1 MKIEL
6 LDLRE
11 QIKEKDIIINNLI
24 INSKS
29 SKVQD
34 LDDKYSKTYQEL
46 LEVSEKYSKAQGI
59 EKEYGELKNETNTL
73 NQQLDYYKKQSKIQK
88 EKLSKMNNTI
98 YNYKK
103 EKEIS

>member
-46 LEVSEKYSKAQGI
+46 LEVSALGSTDLIFYGDFYGSHNYRELEKHRNHCPRRPRK
-59 EKEYGELKNETNTL
+59 
-73 NQQLDYYKKQSKIQK
+73 D
-88 EKLSKMNNTI
+88 NNRRLHA
-98 YNYKK
+98 
-103 EKEIS
+103 